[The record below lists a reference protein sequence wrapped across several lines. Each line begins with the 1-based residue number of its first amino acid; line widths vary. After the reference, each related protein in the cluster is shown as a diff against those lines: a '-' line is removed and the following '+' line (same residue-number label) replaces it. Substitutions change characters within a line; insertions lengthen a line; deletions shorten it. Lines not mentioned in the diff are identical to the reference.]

1 MKYTIIDSSRLT
13 KILWWD
19 YALGFSFGMLGLFLF
34 PWIASLCALPEWLI
48 LVISGLTVLYSIFAF
63 YLANKKDRSA
73 NLVQILVV
81 ANWAWTAIS
90 VLILGFH
97 FRQANMLGLI
107 FILGQ
112 IAVVGTLAFLEG
124 EQIEKV
130 K

>member
-48 LVISGLTVLYSIFAF
+48 LVISGVTVFYAIFAF
-63 YLANKKDRSA
+63 YLASKKNRSPDY
-73 NLVQILVV
+73 VRILVL
-81 ANWAWTAIS
+81 ANWVWTCIS
-90 VLILGFH
+90 LVILGFH
-97 FRQANMLGLI
+97 FQQASMLGLI

-130 K
+130 